1 MGMKVIKPGILTTV
15 QDLGRVGYQKY
26 GVVVSGAMDPFALR
40 AANILLGND
49 DNTPGLEIT
58 MIGPSLR
65 FQKDAWISI
74 CGGDLSAKIDG
85 ITVPLWR
92 PIFVKENSLLT
103 FQGPINGCRAY
114 LTVAG
119 GFEVNRVME
128 SSSTYIRGVIGGI
141 KGRALREND
150 ILTMG
155 HSLVNFD
162 VSVRLETGPFYATAW
177 SVSRDI
183 FPRYD
188 NNPVIRIMR
197 GREFE
202 LFNEKS
208 QIDLSARG
216 FVVSPQSDR
225 MGFRLSGPTLQLRE
239 PYEMISEAVTAG
251 TIQVPP
257 DGDPI
262 LLMADRQTTGG
273 YPRIAQVATVDLPI
287 LAQVKPN
294 EKIQFVEITHNQAEK
309 LYLQREHDLQAL
321 KLGIKLK
328 QKEG

>member
-1 MGMKVIKPGILTTV
+1 MGVKVIKPGFLTTV

-26 GVVVSGAMDPFALR
+26 GVVVSGAMDSFALR
-40 AANILLGND
+40 AANILVGND

-114 LTVAG
+114 LAVAG

-128 SSSTYIRGVIGGI
+128 SSSTYIRGAIGGI
-141 KGRALREND
+141 KGRALSEND
-150 ILTMG
+150 ILTIG
-155 HSLVNFD
+155 HSSDKFNIHLG
-162 VSVRLETGPFYATAW
+162 SEPFYAASW

-183 FPRYD
+183 FPQYD

-202 LFNEKS
+202 LFTEKS
-208 QIDLSARG
+208 QTDLVASG

-225 MGFRLSGPTLQLRE
+225 MGYRLSGPTLQLRE

-321 KLGIKLK
+321 KLGIRLK